1 MEGEII
7 NKFIIAFKSLIENVK
22 LLCPRNSI
30 INNNAGLIDSFVSNN
45 KELIIKIYCQKV
57 LIYKNKF
64 DENPEEFLLNHNFK
78 EDLKDLDDV
87 PIDQIFIFKNIWKQ
101 LSQDNKNIL
110 INYINGLNKLSLK
123 YLNI

>member
-1 MEGEII
+1 MESEII

-30 INNNAGLIDSFVSNN
+30 INNNSGIIDAFVSNN

-57 LIYKNKF
+57 LVYKTKF
-64 DENPEEFLLNHNFK
+64 DENPEEFLLTHDFK
-78 EDLKDLDDV
+78 DDLKDLNEV

-110 INYINGLNKLSLK
+110 INYVNGLNKLALK
-123 YLNI
+123 YLDI